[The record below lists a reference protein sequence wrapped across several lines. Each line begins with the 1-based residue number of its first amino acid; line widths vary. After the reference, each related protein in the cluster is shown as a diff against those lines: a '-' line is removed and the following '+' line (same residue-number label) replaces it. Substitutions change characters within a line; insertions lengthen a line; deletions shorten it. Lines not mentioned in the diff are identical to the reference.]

1 MSRFDRYLLSQLLAL
16 FGFFSLVLV
25 AIYWVN
31 RAVSLFDQLMGDGQS
46 ALVFL
51 EFSALTLPN
60 VIKLVL
66 PISAFVAALYA
77 GNRLMQDSEF
87 VVMQATGFSSARL
100 ARPVLIFGLVA
111 AAMMLV
117 LTNAL
122 VPLSRAEM
130 RARSADMAE
139 NVTARF
145 LRDGEFMHPA
155 RGVTLYIRAITPQG
169 ELQDFLLEDAR
180 NPDRPLIYLAHS
192 AVLARGED
200 GPRLLLVDGQAQ
212 EYDRQTGRLAVT
224 RFDDFTID
232 IGGMLAATAQRRA
245 NADELSTPV
254 LLRAAP
260 EVQEQTRMTAA
271 ELQLEG
277 HNRLAQ
283 PFLAA
288 AAALAGFSCLLVGS
302 FSRFGPWRQI
312 LGAILL
318 GIVVQLVATWSTGW
332 AAEAQGRWPMAYAAP
347 VLGLA
352 ASGLLI
358 WWSQRPRRIP
368 RGEAQSGAGAA

>member
-25 AIYWVN
+25 GIYWVN
-31 RAVSLFDQLMGDGQS
+31 RAVILFDQLIGDGQS

-51 EFSALTLPN
+51 EFTLLTLPT

-66 PISAFVAALYA
+66 PISAFAAALYA

-100 ARPVLIFGLVA
+100 ARPVLFFGLIA
-111 AAMMLV
+111 AAMMMA
-117 LTNAL
+117 LTNWL
-122 VPLSRAEM
+122 VPLSRAETQ
-130 RARSADMAE
+130 ARTAQLAE
-139 NVTARF
+139 NVTSQF

-155 RGVTLYIRAITPQG
+155 KGVTLYIREITPQG
-169 ELQDFLLEDAR
+169 ELIDFLLKDAR
-180 NPDRPLIYLAHS
+180 DGSQSMLYLARS
-192 AVLARGED
+192 AVLARGEQ
-200 GPRLLLVDGQAQ
+200 GPKLLLVDGQAQ
-212 EYDRQTGRLAVT
+212 GINAETGRLSVT
-224 RFDDFTID
+224 RFEDFTID
-232 IGGMLAATAQRRA
+232 IGAMIKGKARRGRGP
-245 NADELSTPV
+245 DELSTRE
-254 LLRAAP
+254 LIRADQAAQD
-260 EVQEQTRMTAA
+260 ETRLSR
-271 ELQLEG
+271 ERLQVEG

-318 GIVVQLVATWSTGW
+318 GITVQLVNTWSTTW
-332 AAEAQGRWPMAYAAP
+332 AAGGEGRWPMTYAAP
-347 VLGLA
+347 LTGLA
-352 ASGLLI
+352 LSGLLI
-358 WWSQRPRRIP
+358 WWSQRPRRIRP
-368 RGEAQSGAGAA
+368 AADLAEAGPA

>member
-25 AIYWVN
+25 TIYWVN

-60 VIKLVL
+60 VVKLVL

-100 ARPVLIFGLVA
+100 ARPVLMFGLVA

-117 LTNAL
+117 LTNWL
-122 VPLSRAEM
+122 VPMSRAEM
-130 RARSADMAE
+130 RARSAELAE

-145 LRDGEFMHPA
+145 LRDREFMHPA
-155 RGVTLYIRAITPQG
+155 KGVTLYIRAITPQG

-192 AVLARGED
+192 AMLARGD
-200 GPRLLLVDGQAQ
+200 AGPRLLLVDGQAQ
-212 EYDRQTGRLAVT
+212 DFDRKTGRLAVT
-224 RFDDFTID
+224 RFDDFSID
-232 IGGMLAATAQRRA
+232 IGAMLATNGQRRA
-245 NADELSTPV
+245 SSDELPTMT
-254 LLRAAP
+254 LLRAP
-260 EVQEQTRMTAA
+260 TEVQEQTKMSAA

-318 GIVVQLVATWSTGW
+318 GIVVQLVNTWSSSW
-332 AAEAQGRWPMAYAAP
+332 AGEAEGRWPMAYAAP
-347 VLGLA
+347 ALGLIL
-352 ASGLLI
+352 SGLLI

-368 RGEAQSGAGAA
+368 RGGAEPA

>member
-31 RAVSLFDQLMGDGQS
+31 RAVGLFDQLMSDGQT

-51 EFSALTLPN
+51 EFTLLTLPN

-100 ARPVLIFGLVA
+100 ARPVLFFGLIA
-111 AAMMLV
+111 ALMMLV
-117 LTNAL
+117 LTNWL
-122 VPLSRAEM
+122 VPLSRTEM
-130 RARSADMAE
+130 RDRSAEMAE
-139 NVTARF
+139 NITSQF

-155 RGVTLYIRAITPQG
+155 KGLTLYIRAITPQG
-169 ELQDFLLEDAR
+169 ELRDFLLDDAR
-180 NPDRPLIYLAHS
+180 RPERPTLYLAHS
-192 AVLARGED
+192 AVLVRGD
-200 GPRLLLVDGQAQ
+200 AGPKLLLVDGQAQ
-212 EYDRQTGRLAVT
+212 ELDRSTGRLAVT

-232 IGGMLAATAQRRA
+232 IGAMLTRSVTRGGNVDELTTAQLIRA
-245 NADELSTPV
+245 DAAAQERTGLSV
-254 LLRAAP
+254 A
-260 EVQEQTRMTAA
+260 Q
-271 ELQLEG
+271 LQLEG

-312 LGAILL
+312 LGAIFL
-318 GIVVQLVATWSTGW
+318 GIAVQLVNTWSTAW
-332 AAEAQGRWPMAYAAP
+332 AGAAAGRWPMAYAAP
-347 VLGLA
+347 VLGLLL
-352 ASGLLI
+352 SGLLI

-368 RGEAQSGAGAA
+368 RSALGAAA

>member
-1 MSRFDRYLLSQLLAL
+1 MSRFDRYLLSRLLTL

-31 RAVSLFDQLMGDGQS
+31 RAVGLFEQLMGDGQS

-51 EFSALTLPN
+51 EFTLLTLPN

-66 PISAFVAALYA
+66 PISAFAAALYV

-87 VVMQATGFSSARL
+87 VVMQATGFSSSRL
-100 ARPVLIFGLVA
+100 ARPVLYFGLVA

-117 LTNAL
+117 LTSWL
-122 VPLSRAEM
+122 VPLSRTEM
-130 RARSADMAE
+130 RERSSELAE
-139 NVTARF
+139 NVTAQF

-155 RGVTLYIRAITPQG
+155 RGVTLYIRTITPKG
-169 ELQDFLLEDAR
+169 ELQDFLLDDAR
-180 NPDRPLIYLAHS
+180 NPERPILYLAHS
-192 AVLARGED
+192 AVLARGD
-200 GPRLLLVDGQAQ
+200 LGPKLFLVDGQVQ
-212 EYDRQTGRLAVT
+212 ELDRKTGRLAVT

-232 IGGMLAATAQRRA
+232 IGGMLSGKARRGG
-245 NADELSTPV
+245 NADELST
-254 LLRAAP
+254 LALIRADPAAQ
-260 EVQEQTRMTAA
+260 EVGRMTRAQ
-271 ELQLEG
+271 LQLEG

-318 GIVVQLVATWSTGW
+318 GIAVQLVNTW
-332 AAEAQGRWPMAYAAP
+332 AAAWAGAAEGRWPMAYAAP
-347 VLGLA
+347 VLGMA
-352 ASGLLI
+352 ASAALI
-358 WWSQRPRRIP
+358 WWSQRTRRIP
-368 RGEAQSGAGAA
+368 RGVAAAEAVA

>member
-31 RAVSLFDQLMGDGQS
+31 RAVSLFDQLMSDGQT

-51 EFSALTLPN
+51 EFTLLTLPN

-100 ARPVLIFGLVA
+100 ARPVLYFGMIA
-111 AAMMLV
+111 AVMMLV
-117 LTNAL
+117 LTNWL
-122 VPLSRAEM
+122 VPLSRTEM
-130 RARSADMAE
+130 RARSAEMAE
-139 NVTARF
+139 NITSQF

-155 RGVTLYIRAITPQG
+155 KGVTLYIRAITPQG
-169 ELQDFLLEDAR
+169 ELKDFLLEDAR
-180 NPDRPLIYLAHS
+180 RPERPTLYLAHS
-192 AVLARGED
+192 AVLVRGD
-200 GPRLLLVDGQAQ
+200 AGPKLLLVDGQAQ
-212 EYDRQTGRLAVT
+212 EIDRTTGRLAVT
-224 RFDDFTID
+224 RFEDFTVD
-232 IGGMLAATAQRRA
+232 IGGMLTRSVSRSG
-245 NADELSTPV
+245 NVDELST
-254 LLRAAP
+254 LQLIRADEAS
-260 EVQEQTRMTAA
+260 QELTGMKPAQ
-271 ELQLEG
+271 LQLEG

-312 LGAILL
+312 LGAVFL
-318 GIVVQLVATWSTGW
+318 GIVVQLVNTWSNAW
-332 AAEAQGRWPMAYAAP
+332 AGIAEGRWPMAYAAP
-347 VLGLA
+347 ILGLVL
-352 ASGLLI
+352 SGLLI
-358 WWSQRPRRIP
+358 WWSQQPRRIP
-368 RGEAQSGAGAA
+368 SGARVAAA

>member
-1 MSRFDRYLLSQLLAL
+1 VSRFDRYLLSQLLAL

-31 RAVSLFDQLMGDGQS
+31 RAVSLFDQLMSDGQT

-51 EFSALTLPN
+51 EFTLLTLPN

-100 ARPVLIFGLVA
+100 ARPVLYFGMIA
-111 AAMMLV
+111 AVMMLV
-117 LTNAL
+117 LTNWL
-122 VPLSRAEM
+122 VPLSRTEM
-130 RARSADMAE
+130 RARSAEMAE
-139 NVTARF
+139 NITSQF

-155 RGVTLYIRAITPQG
+155 KGVTLYIRAITPQG
-169 ELQDFLLEDAR
+169 ELKDFLLEDAR
-180 NPDRPLIYLAHS
+180 RPERPTLYLAHS
-192 AVLARGED
+192 AVLVRGD
-200 GPRLLLVDGQAQ
+200 AGPKLLLVDGQAQ
-212 EYDRQTGRLAVT
+212 EIDRTTGRLAVT
-224 RFDDFTID
+224 RFEDFTVD
-232 IGGMLAATAQRRA
+232 IGGMLTRSVSRSG
-245 NADELSTPV
+245 NVDELST
-254 LLRAAP
+254 LQLIRADEAS
-260 EVQEQTRMTAA
+260 QELTGMKPAQ
-271 ELQLEG
+271 LQLEG

-312 LGAILL
+312 LGAVFL
-318 GIVVQLVATWSTGW
+318 GIVVQLVNTWSNAW
-332 AAEAQGRWPMAYAAP
+332 AGIAEGRWPMAYAAP
-347 VLGLA
+347 ILGLVL
-352 ASGLLI
+352 SGLLI
-358 WWSQRPRRIP
+358 WWSQQPRRIP
-368 RGEAQSGAGAA
+368 SGARVAAA

>member
-31 RAVSLFDQLMGDGQS
+31 RAVGLFDQLMSDGQT

-51 EFSALTLPN
+51 EFTLLTLPN

-100 ARPVLIFGLVA
+100 ARPVLYFGMIA
-111 AAMMLV
+111 AVMMLV
-117 LTNAL
+117 LTNWL
-122 VPLSRAEM
+122 VPLSRTEM
-130 RARSADMAE
+130 RARSAEMAE
-139 NVTARF
+139 NITSQF

-155 RGVTLYIRAITPQG
+155 KGVTLYIRAITPQG
-169 ELQDFLLEDAR
+169 ELKDFLLEDAR
-180 NPDRPLIYLAHS
+180 RPERPTLYLAHS
-192 AVLARGED
+192 AVLVRGD
-200 GPRLLLVDGQAQ
+200 AGPKLLLVDGQAQ
-212 EYDRQTGRLAVT
+212 EMDRTTGRLAVT
-224 RFDDFTID
+224 RFEDFTVD
-232 IGGMLAATAQRRA
+232 IGGMLTRSVSRSG
-245 NADELSTPV
+245 NVDELST
-254 LLRAAP
+254 LQLIRANEAS
-260 EVQEQTRMTAA
+260 QELTGMKPAQ
-271 ELQLEG
+271 LQLEG

-312 LGAILL
+312 LGAVFL
-318 GIVVQLVATWSTGW
+318 GIVVQLVNTWSNAW
-332 AAEAQGRWPMAYAAP
+332 AGIAEGRWPMAYAAP
-347 VLGLA
+347 ILGLVL
-352 ASGLLI
+352 SGLLI

-368 RGEAQSGAGAA
+368 SGARVAAA